1 MILCIAFIK
10 QKVDT
15 LRTSWNYDS
24 LLSVFELIAIG
35 VFELLR

>member
-1 MILCIAFIK
+1 MILWIAFIK

-15 LRTSWNYDS
+15 LRTSGNYDS